1 MVGRLLLAE
10 DDENDAM
17 FLSRALRKAG
27 FPVPFERVTDGV
39 QAVKRLVDGGITH
52 ALLDLKMPRKS
63 GLDVLEWLAGRV
75 HGVRAAIF
83 SSSTEEED
91 VRRAYELG
99 AEFYLVKPASTQDL
113 LDICG
118 QLGVWVDHD
127 ARPTLSADLLVPR
140 PA

>member
-39 QAVKRLVDGGITH
+39 QAVKRLLDGGVTH

-63 GLDVLEWLAGRV
+63 GLDVLEWLAGR
-75 HGVRAAIF
+75 GNRVRAAIF
-83 SSSTEEED
+83 SSSAEEED

-99 AEFYLVKPASTQDL
+99 AEFYLVKPANTHHL

-118 QLGVWVDHD
+118 QLGDWVDHD
-127 ARPTLSADLLVPR
+127 AHPTLSADLLVPR
-140 PA
+140 P